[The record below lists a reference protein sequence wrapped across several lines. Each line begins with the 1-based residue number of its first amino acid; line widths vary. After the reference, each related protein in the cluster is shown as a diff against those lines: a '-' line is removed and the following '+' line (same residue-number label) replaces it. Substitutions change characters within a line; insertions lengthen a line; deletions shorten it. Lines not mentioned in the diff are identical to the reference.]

1 MTNSE
6 VGCFNLGRKIMEY
19 DNDVVMP
26 EEWEI
31 VLFDKLNKIEEAWN
45 EAEELNCSLREL
57 NDDDLV
63 DCRQALIERT
73 KKIMNLLNE
82 EKNNGIR

>member
-1 MTNSE
+1 
-6 VGCFNLGRKIMEY
+6 ME
-19 DNDVVMP
+19 
-26 EEWEI
+26 
-31 VLFDKLNKIEEAWN
+31 IEEAWN

>member
-1 MTNSE
+1 
-6 VGCFNLGRKIMEY
+6 MEY

>member
-1 MTNSE
+1 M
-6 VGCFNLGRKIMEY
+6 RKKITL
-19 DNDVVMP
+19 P
-26 EEWEI
+26 EAWE
-31 VLFDKLNKIEEAWN
+31 IEEAWD

>member
-1 MTNSE
+1 
-6 VGCFNLGRKIMEY
+6 MEY

-63 DCRQALIERT
+63 DCRQALLDRT
-73 KKIMNLLNE
+73 KKIMSLLDKGE
-82 EKNNGIR
+82 EH

>member
-1 MTNSE
+1 
-6 VGCFNLGRKIMEY
+6 
-19 DNDVVMP
+19 MP

-31 VLFDKLNKIEEAWN
+31 EEAWD

-63 DCRQALIERT
+63 ICRQALIDRT
-73 KKIMNLLNE
+73 KKIMNLLDVG
-82 EKNNGIR
+82 EKNDS